1 MKSALN
7 FCFSVLIRQNK
18 LIISIII
25 LSLLVSLIQVS
36 GVLSIVPIVSIIIG
50 DYSNLNDLPFLVKF
64 LEQTNLINNFTY
76 LLIFFL
82 FLNIISSF
90 LSVSYSLFSTWFSA
104 SLKIKFKKIFFNEYL
119 KKKKLIFNIL

>member
-76 LLIFFL
+76 LLIFFY
-82 FLNIISSF
+82 F
-90 LSVSYSLFSTWFSA
+90 
-104 SLKIKFKKIFFNEYL
+104 
-119 KKKKLIFNIL
+119 